1 MNIKIKKTTPIPTSR
16 YDAFKLLV
24 VIPVLCISF
33 VCWTTDCA
41 LVVLLSSAVDPVP
54 TEFVPFVTKI
64 RIQSQ
69 FHLKKF
75 LTLKKEKGKDEN
87 NTDIHL

>member
-33 VCWTTDCA
+33 VCWTTNCA
-41 LVVLLSSAVDPVP
+41 LVVRLSSAVDPVAI
-54 TEFVPFVTKI
+54 EFVPFMTKI
-64 RIQSQ
+64 RIQSH
-69 FHLKKF
+69 FHLKK
-75 LTLKKEKGKDEN
+75 LLRKKKVR
-87 NTDIHL
+87 